1 MTFRRQVQKH
11 VIHTKSDI
19 DVLSFFQHMFITSK
33 LYYFHL
39 SIIYSFPLISTMD
52 MLIINGLEMI
62 LKTIGQSHYDIANK
76 YKMYVNCRKKYNLF
90 VRALETG
97 ISPKCHWSEDSIVRS
112 CINSKNM
119 VQI

>member
-1 MTFRRQVQKH
+1 
-11 VIHTKSDI
+11 
-19 DVLSFFQHMFITSK
+19 
-33 LYYFHL
+33 
-39 SIIYSFPLISTMD
+39 MD

-62 LKTIGQSHYDIANK
+62 LKIIGQSHYDIANK

-112 CINSKNM
+112 CINSKNTRFEREGKRFWR
-119 VQI
+119 